1 LHKKRNGRCQKTTV
15 RIGEGIRERPCLDIR
30 KVMPRRASERMTGN
44 TSLFKTEGFLLRAKV
59 QYQKKYLID
68 FRWIKSKNC
77 LNQPE
82 A

>member
-44 TSLFKTEGFLLRAKV
+44 TSLFKTEGFCFG
-59 QYQKKYLID
+59 QE
-68 FRWIKSKNC
+68 FNIKRKI
-77 LNQPE
+77 
-82 A
+82 